1 MSRLSPPG
9 PAPTLHQM
17 PGHLVRRLQ
26 QVAVRLFAERVG
38 EDLTPVQFAALA
50 AAARHPGLDQAALG
64 NLIGYDRT
72 TIGGVVDRLESKGW
86 VERSAAAGDRR
97 LKLVGLTAAG
107 RAVLQRATAQVEQ
120 VQAHLVEPLSDAERR
135 QFERLCL
142 KLLAHHAG

>member
-1 MSRLSPPG
+1 MSAPG
-9 PAPTLHQM
+9 PALALHQM

-38 EDLTPVQFAALA
+38 EDLTPVQYAALA
-50 AAARHPGLDQAALG
+50 AAARHPGLDQVSLG

-72 TIGGVVDRLESKGW
+72 TIGGVIDRLESKGW